1 LWYTTLKYEG
11 RLLERE
17 NLAAVAYKKIKGGIL
32 SLQMPP
38 GGILQERGLAEAL
51 GMSRTPVREAI
62 HRLSHEGWLKVN
74 SRKNVR
80 VREVTP
86 PDLLKIFQARRILE
100 LGAIDLAFSAGFAG
114 KAAERMAVMDT
125 EMHRSGQSLFEFI
138 TSDQSF
144 HSALFAAIDNQVL
157 KGLWKVLSEEMI
169 WLGMLAMDENRF
181 DDVLREHGKI
191 LQALEQGRK
200 MAARKAMVEHLE
212 KTEDVLLKKFNS
224 VL

>member
-1 LWYTTLKYEG
+1 M
-11 RLLERE
+11 ERE

-86 PDLLKIFQARRILE
+86 PDLLKIFQARRVLE

-114 KAAERMAVMDT
+114 KAAERMAVRDT
-125 EMHRSGQSLFEFI
+125 EMHRSGQSLFDFI

>member
-1 LWYTTLKYEG
+1 M
-11 RLLERE
+11 ERE

-86 PDLLKIFQARRILE
+86 PDLLKIFQARRVLE
-100 LGAIDLAFSAGFAG
+100 LGAIDLAFSGGFAG

-191 LQALEQGRK
+191 LRALEQGRK
-200 MAARKAMVEHLE
+200 TAARKAMVEHLE

>member
-1 LWYTTLKYEG
+1 M
-11 RLLERE
+11 ERE

-80 VREVTP
+80 VREVSP

>member
-1 LWYTTLKYEG
+1 M
-11 RLLERE
+11 ERE

-80 VREVTP
+80 VREVSP
-86 PDLLKIFQARRILE
+86 PDLLKIFQARRVLE
-100 LGAIDLAFSAGFAG
+100 LGAIDLAFSGGFAG
-114 KAAERMAVMDT
+114 KAAERMAVRDT
-125 EMHRSGQSLFEFI
+125 EMHRSGQSLFDFI

>member
-1 LWYTTLKYEG
+1 M
-11 RLLERE
+11 ERE

-80 VREVTP
+80 VREVSP
-86 PDLLKIFQARRILE
+86 PDLLKIFQARRVLE
-100 LGAIDLAFSAGFAG
+100 LGAIDLAFSGGFAG
-114 KAAERMAVMDT
+114 KAAERMAVRDT
-125 EMHRSGQSLFEFI
+125 EMHRSGQSLFDFI

-191 LQALEQGRK
+191 LRALEQGRK
-200 MAARKAMVEHLE
+200 TAARKAMVEHLG

>member
-1 LWYTTLKYEG
+1 M
-11 RLLERE
+11 ERE

-80 VREVTP
+80 VREVSP

-125 EMHRSGQSLFEFI
+125 EMHRSGQSLFDFI

>member
-1 LWYTTLKYEG
+1 M
-11 RLLERE
+11 ERE

-125 EMHRSGQSLFEFI
+125 EMHRSGQSLFDFI

>member
-1 LWYTTLKYEG
+1 M
-11 RLLERE
+11 ERE
-17 NLAAVAYKKIKGGIL
+17 NLATVAYKKIKGGIL

-38 GGILQERGLAEAL
+38 GGILQERGLAETL

-80 VREVTP
+80 VREVAP

-125 EMHRSGQSLFEFI
+125 EMHRSGQSLFDFI

-181 DDVLREHGKI
+181 DGVLREHGKI

>member
-1 LWYTTLKYEG
+1 M
-11 RLLERE
+11 ERE

-114 KAAERMAVMDT
+114 KAAERMAVRDT
-125 EMHRSGQSLFEFI
+125 EMHRSGQSLFDFI

>member
-1 LWYTTLKYEG
+1 
-11 RLLERE
+11 LERE

>member
-1 LWYTTLKYEG
+1 M
-11 RLLERE
+11 ERE